1 MVSSTVPRLEDRWP
15 PVWLT
20 DSRMKVR
27 SSSASRCSPRRS
39 RARNAAGS
47 SMVLS
52 SSYAAGS
59 YSADPASEPFLGRS
73 ALPMALIEANY
84 PANRRACPTRTP
96 FPQLELAQH
105 DEIGQ
110 LGEPSCTAAQ
120 FRKGGQRLLA
130 QFAGERLGAR
140 EPERRDVGRLVVRR
154 VLADGLAE
162 CRGRGI
168 LVEHVVDD
176 LISEPDAFRVV
187 IEARKLSRRERV
199 RAART

>member
-1 MVSSTVPRLEDRWP
+1 MVSSTVPRWESGGP
-15 PVWLT
+15 PVGLT
-20 DSRMKVR
+20 ASRMKVR

-73 ALPMALIEANY
+73 ALPIALIEANY
-84 PANRRACPTRTP
+84 PAKRKSLSDATAP

-110 LGEPSCTAAQ
+110 LGQPSCTAPQ
-120 FRKGGQRLLA
+120 FPKAGQPPL
-130 QFAGERLGAR
+130 
-140 EPERRDVGRLVVRR
+140 
-154 VLADGLAE
+154 
-162 CRGRGI
+162 
-168 LVEHVVDD
+168 
-176 LISEPDAFRVV
+176 
-187 IEARKLSRRERV
+187 
-199 RAART
+199 T

>member
-47 SMVLS
+47 
-52 SSYAAGS
+52 

-73 ALPMALIEANY
+73 ALPIALIEANY
-84 PANRRACPTRTP
+84 PAKRKSLSDASAP

-120 FRKGGQRLLA
+120 FRKGDQRLLA

-162 CRGRGI
+162 RRGR
-168 LVEHVVDD
+168 
-176 LISEPDAFRVV
+176 
-187 IEARKLSRRERV
+187 
-199 RAART
+199 